1 MHRRSCAPASAWQE
15 FASTR
20 QCPPRTSR
28 RARLPHADLND
39 PVPVLLIHDTFTMRP
54 FAIALAASLMAGLA
68 GCSGE
73 LQPNAIGKELD
84 VRQYLPDTL
93 RSPATPVD
101 STFHQEMPVGP
112 DSARVEMTW
121 TSFPRGPG
129 RFLAGVSA
137 RLVSP
142 VHYDSLSVGNISDL
156 KNSGSKEK
164 PVAAAKVQVAWF
176 KHTLVFHRSGVMN
189 FSFDAA
195 GSRSIGPAAS
205 R

>member
-1 MHRRSCAPASAWQE
+1 MA
-15 FASTR
+15 
-20 QCPPRTSR
+20 
-28 RARLPHADLND
+28 
-39 PVPVLLIHDTFTMRP
+39 VLT
-54 FAIALAASLMAGLA
+54 A
-68 GCSGE
+68 CSGE
-73 LQPNAIGKELD
+73 LQPSPIGKELD
-84 VRQYLPDTL
+84 LKQYLPDTL
-93 RSPATPVD
+93 RSVATQVD

-121 TSFPRGPG
+121 TSFPHGPG

-142 VHYDSLSVGNISDL
+142 VRYDSLSLGNVSDL
-156 KNSGSKEK
+156 KNSGSKENA
-164 PVAAAKVQVAWF
+164 VAAAKVQVAWY
-176 KHTLVFHRSGVMN
+176 KRTLLFHRSGVMN

>member
-1 MHRRSCAPASAWQE
+1 MRCRPSGQPS
-15 FASTR
+15 S
-20 QCPPRTSR
+20 
-28 RARLPHADLND
+28 
-39 PVPVLLIHDTFTMRP
+39 IDTDTMRS
-54 FAIALAASLMAGLA
+54 FAITLAAVLMAVLTA
-68 GCSGE
+68 CSGE
-73 LQPNAIGKELD
+73 LQPSPIGKELD
-84 VRQYLPDTL
+84 LKQYLPDTL
-93 RSPATPVD
+93 RSVATQVD

-121 TSFPRGPG
+121 TSFPHGPG

-142 VHYDSLSVGNISDL
+142 VHYDSLSLGNVSDL
-156 KNSGSKEK
+156 KNSGSKENA
-164 PVAAAKVQVAWF
+164 VAAAKVQVAWY
-176 KHTLVFHRSGVMN
+176 KRTLLFHRSGVMN